1 MPSGPETRYAKSGEL
16 NAGSSRA
23 LNIQIRAGPYT
34 GECELMQDKIG
45 GIAVWWLYSV
55 VDA

>member
-1 MPSGPETRYAKSGEL
+1 MPSRPETRYAKSGEL
-16 NAGSSRA
+16 SAGSSRA

-45 GIAVWWLYSV
+45 GIAVWRLYSV

>member
-1 MPSGPETRYAKSGEL
+1 MPSRPETRYAKSGEL
-16 NAGSSRA
+16 SAGSSRA

-34 GECELMQDKIG
+34 GECESMQDKIG